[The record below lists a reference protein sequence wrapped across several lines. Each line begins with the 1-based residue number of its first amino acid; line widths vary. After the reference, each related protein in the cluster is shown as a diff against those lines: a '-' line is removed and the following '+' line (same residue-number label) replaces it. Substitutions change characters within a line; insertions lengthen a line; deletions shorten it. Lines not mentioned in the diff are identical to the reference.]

1 MAAMQPLGLAHSDR
15 DQGRAGA
22 GRRAADDAGAADKP
36 ATADDGG
43 AAAPGNARADAGEAE
58 AAQAGIDDAH
68 VVTHVALMYGG
79 GGAAFLAVNALA
91 KLVFPWYRRY
101 VRRKRGERALQQELE
116 RAEFQRCLQKRR
128 ARRAMRRAER
138 ERKKHKEGALTA
150 ENIAVSHKPL
160 AYAVTTPGSAEWL
173 TDELDAAKPEPD
185 LAPLPVRRLPP
196 TIPRSAS
203 AKELARDDDG
213 SDLPPLPCFERR
225 SLDRVRPKLSS
236 LQVPANGHASAI

>member
-1 MAAMQPLGLAHSDR
+1 MP
-15 DQGRAGA
+15 
-22 GRRAADDAGAADKP
+22 
-36 ATADDGG
+36 
-43 AAAPGNARADAGEAE
+43 AE
-58 AAQAGIDDAH
+58 AQ
-68 VVTHVALMYGG
+68 
-79 GGAAFLAVNALA
+79 
-91 KLVFPWYRRY
+91 
-101 VRRKRGERALQQELE
+101 GE
-116 RAEFQRCLQKRR
+116 
-128 ARRAMRRAER
+128 
-138 ERKKHKEGALTA
+138 EGALTA

-225 SLDRVRPKLSS
+225 SLDRARPKLSS
-236 LQVPANGHASAI
+236 LQVPANGHASAIPVTLGIPTGIQKHPSLLHSTSLGA